1 MTATIVNGLEVIA
14 DEPTE
19 GSLCAPSGKPLVWRQ
34 TRTLLLSDGS
44 TVYGCLHCD
53 YTSPN
58 LRAIRPHLKKH
69 RASTVEVGRL
79 DELTLGDVLR
89 RLAALDE
96 VTAERDAWK
105 ERATRAERSL
115 SNLRKAL
122 RGVAP

>member
-1 MTATIVNGLEVIA
+1 MTASIVNGLEVIA

-19 GSLCAPSGKPLVWRQ
+19 APLCDRAGKPLVWRQ

-53 YTSPN
+53 YTSDN
-58 LRAIRPHLKKH
+58 VKAIRPHLNKH
-69 RASTVEVGRL
+69 RGSTVDVARL
-79 DELTLGDVLR
+79 DELTLGEVLR
-89 RLAALDE
+89 RLAALDDLA
-96 VTAERDAWK
+96 AERDSWK

-115 SNLRKAL
+115 SHLRRAL